1 MARTAK
7 ITNANVAPSKN
18 VAGLVGNTPV
28 RAQDFNDL
36 AGDYVSL
43 SDASAQA
50 VTSAVSVA
58 GVSTLT
64 GGLVLGT
71 ESIGAAGALS
81 TTIPISL
88 VTSAGADQAMTLAD
102 GSTVGQIKI
111 VYAVSTANSWKVTPA
126 TTDGAYT
133 KVTFTTIGETCMFLW
148 TGNGWAILSR
158 AGGAAAAA
166 DAVAGFPVIA

>member
-7 ITNANVAPSKN
+7 ITNANVGPRHN
-18 VAGLVGNTPV
+18 VGGNVGNTPV

-43 SDASAQA
+43 SDANAQA

-88 VTSAGADQAMTLAD
+88 VTSAGADQAQTLAD

-111 VYAVSTANSWKVTPA
+111 VYAVSTANSWKVTPT

-133 KVTFTTIGETCMFLW
+133 KVTFTTIGETCTFLW

-158 AGGAAAAA
+158 AGGVAAAA